1 MFSFR
6 LVRPG
11 LFTRLRSFRYVLL
24 GHGATVIHINP
35 VRFDISNQEHFFEG
49 AASVVMERMFL
60 EAFGDLPAS

>member
-1 MFSFR
+1 M
-6 LVRPG
+6 
-11 LFTRLRSFRYVLL
+11 LL